1 MTAQEYE
8 MIKFFSQINLVNL
21 VCTLSRI
28 KITGKPENIKHG
40 QTHSYNNNDINNFR
54 KRNEK
59 KGQMKQQDLQQ
70 KGKKKKRCPPKKNLF
85 LRVSS
90 LTLLLAAFSAARAA
104 LFSTTARALFSA
116 RVACRACLAAIREPR
131 TAACRDD

>member
-70 KGKKKKRCPPKKNLF
+70 KEKGRSGGPQKNLF

-116 RVACRACLAAIREPR
+116 RVACRECLAAIREPR